1 MLWYFTMLCTHLHTQ
16 EAILSIGS
24 AMTAIQFRD
33 AVKFGLN
40 LALPN
45 VVRDTLFLLQLEIR

>member
-1 MLWYFTMLCTHLHTQ
+1 MLCTYTHTQ

-24 AMTAIQFRD
+24 AMTATQFRD
-33 AVKFGLN
+33 AVKFGLK

-45 VVRDTLFLLQLEIR
+45 MVRDTLLELLILRQMSRK

>member
-1 MLWYFTMLCTHLHTQ
+1 MLCTHPHTQ

-24 AMTAIQFRD
+24 AMTAIHFRD